1 MYRTR
6 AVPDDASGGW
16 GGGGGKAT
24 LDGQKK
30 GVRYAIRM
38 HDTLPKQVSLGF
50 NSTIVSAKRRCR
62 AILRITTWTIVHK
75 ENRNDT

>member
-30 GVRYAIRM
+30 GHAKQQNCTIPYQNKSVYGLIAPSFQQEAIPRNPAHNYA
-38 HDTLPKQVSLGF
+38 DTCPQ
-50 NSTIVSAKRRCR
+50 
-62 AILRITTWTIVHK
+62 H
-75 ENRNDT
+75 